1 MTTLI
6 DRMNTLKG
14 HIDNA
19 FTEIEYLEG
28 GKKAAAPRA
37 RKSLQ
42 EVKKL
47 SHELR
52 KGVIEH
58 LNTLKPVKAPPAPIE
73 LEAPEVKRIMADIS
87 VDLPV
92 LLPKKRVIV
101 KKTK

>member
-14 HIDNA
+14 HIDSA
-19 FTEIEYLEG
+19 FTEIESLEG

-42 EVKKL
+42 EIKKL

-58 LNTLKPVKAPPAPIE
+58 LNTLKPVKPTPIE
-73 LEAPEVKRIMADIS
+73 LEAPEVKKVMDL

-92 LLPKKRVIV
+92 LLPSKKRVITY

>member
-6 DRMNTLKG
+6 ERMNMLKG
-14 HIDNA
+14 HIDTA
-19 FTEIEYLEG
+19 SAEIESLEG

-42 EVKKL
+42 EIKK
-47 SHELR
+47 SAHELR

-58 LNTLKPVKAPPAPIE
+58 LNTLKTVKLAPIE
-73 LEAPEVKRIMADIS
+73 LEAPEIKKIMDP
-87 VDLPV
+87 VELPV
-92 LLPKKRVIV
+92 LLPKKRVIT